1 MNRHMLKWPLY
12 ARIEHTAR
20 GRFKRVADAS
30 RRTDGD
36 EQKYVYNPG
45 RVTFAHFCAR
55 VRRRRS

>member
-1 MNRHMLKWPLY
+1 MLKWPLY
-12 ARIEHTAR
+12 ARIDHTAR

-36 EQKYVYNPG
+36 EQKYVYDPG

-55 VRRRRS
+55 GRRRRS